1 MEGIMVEVVVEEV
14 GMVGELILDQSV
26 VSKKISKLDVVEVR
40 LCTMKEFKEAI
51 SPNLRVTIHIYIYN
65 MEDHAGYN

>member
-51 SPNLRVTIHIYIYN
+51 SPNLRVAIHIYIYN

>member
-1 MEGIMVEVVVEEV
+1 MAEVVVEV
-14 GMVGELILDQSV
+14 GMVGELILYQAV
-26 VSKKISKLDVVEVR
+26 VRKLDVVEVR

-51 SPNLRVTIHIYIYN
+51 SPNLRVTIHVCIYS